1 MVNNI
6 MTDRQFL
13 ELAYRLCDSLE
24 TTEIN
29 LLYEGSVTQ
38 EVMKEFTSMTE
49 NNLISHAERPPV
61 QRKVFYV
68 MVETLQ
74 NITRHAERLPGDE
87 EEVRRGFVVI
97 SHSDEAYYVVTGNVI
112 SEGTVPK
119 LKEKL
124 DLVNSLDHDGL
135 SVLYKKQIQEG
146 TISERGGAG
155 LGFIDIAKKS
165 GNKIG
170 YDFVDLPNLPGCKF
184 FINIVKVTR

>member
-1 MVNNI
+1 

-74 NITRHAERLPGDE
+74 NITRHAERIPGDPE
-87 EEVRRGFVVI
+87 DVRRGFVVI
-97 SHSDEAYYVVTGNVI
+97 SHNEEAYYVVTGNVI
-112 SEGTVPK
+112 AESSVPK
-119 LKEKL
+119 LKAKL
-124 DLVNSLDHDGL
+124 DKVNGLDHDGL

-146 TISERGGAG
+146 TISDRGGAG

-165 GNKIG
+165 GNKID
-170 YDFVDLPNLPGCKF
+170 YDFVDLPNLPGYKF
-184 FINIVKVTR
+184 FIDIVKVSR